1 MSQQNTPQK
10 MFLFF
15 SNYCEHC
22 KRLMNRI
29 KTTSLINSF
38 NLVCIDDANVNI
50 PDFIQVVPSLYD
62 MTQRS
67 VMTNETLFNWIEGI
81 MSSQSQSE
89 QNNVINMA
97 DITGSN
103 DILAFQQT
111 EMIGGTSG
119 TAYSFIDDNDNDN
132 LNHHYEYLDNRDN
145 NKMVQFTKASE
156 NASLNNGGSGGA
168 SMSDKGKALS
178 SAYDKMLSDRQSEMN
193 NSLPAMRM

>member
-15 SNYCEHC
+15 SNYCEHS
-22 KRLMNRI
+22 KRLLNRI
-29 KTTSLINSF
+29 KTTNLINSF
-38 NLVCIDDANVNI
+38 NMVCIDDANINI
-50 PDFIQVVPSLYD
+50 PDFIQVVPSIYD

-67 VMTNETLFNWIEGI
+67 VMTNETLFNWIEGVL
-81 MSSQSQSE
+81 SSQNQGS

-111 EMIGGTSG
+111 EMIGGAGG
-119 TAYSFIDDNDNDN
+119 TAYSFINDNDNDN
-132 LNHHYEYLDNRDN
+132 LNHNYEYLDNRDN
-145 NKMVQFTKASE
+145 NKMVQFTKAGD
-156 NASLNNGGSGGA
+156 NPSLNNGGSGQG
-168 SMSDKGKALS
+168 MSEKGKALS
-178 SAYDKMLSDRQSEMN
+178 SAYDKMLADRQSEMQ

>member
-67 VMTNETLFNWIEGI
+67 VMTNETLFNWIEGV
-81 MSSQSQSE
+81 MSNQNQSSKS
-89 QNNVINMA
+89 NVINMA

-111 EMIGGTSG
+111 EMIGGAGG

-132 LNHHYEYLDNRDN
+132 LNHNYEYLDNRDN
-145 NKMVQFTKASE
+145 NKMVQFTRANE
-156 NASLNNGGSGGA
+156 NSSLNNGGSGG
-168 SMSDKGKALS
+168 SGMSEKGKAVS
-178 SAYDKMLSDRQSEMN
+178 SAYDKLLADRQSEMQ
-193 NSLPAMRM
+193 NSMPAMRL

>member
-29 KTTSLINSF
+29 KTTNLVSSF
-38 NLVCIDDANVNI
+38 NLVCIDDASVNV

-67 VMTNETLFNWIEGI
+67 VMTNETLFNWIEGV
-81 MSSQSQSE
+81 MSSQSQSG
-89 QNNVINMA
+89 QNNVINME

-111 EMIGGTSG
+111 EMIGGAGGTS
-119 TAYSFIDDNDNDN
+119 YSFIDDNDNDN
-132 LNHHYEYLDNRDN
+132 LNHNYEYLDNRDN

-156 NASLNNGGSGGA
+156 NSSLNSGGSGAG
-168 SMSDKGKALS
+168 MGEKGKVLS
-178 SAYDKMLSDRQSEMN
+178 SAYDKMLADRQSEMQ

>member
-1 MSQQNTPQK
+1 MSQTKYTSKNVS
-10 MFLFF
+10 FF

-67 VMTNETLFNWIEGI
+67 VMTNETLFNWIEGV
-81 MSSQSQSE
+81 MSSQSQSS

-111 EMIGGTSG
+111 EMIGGAGG
-119 TAYSFIDDNDNDN
+119 TAYSFIDDTDNEN
-132 LNHHYEYLDNRDN
+132 LNHNYEYLDNRDN

-156 NASLNNGGSGGA
+156 NPSLNNGGSGGTG
-168 SMSDKGKALS
+168 MSEKGKKHFLQLMI
-178 SAYDKMLSDRQSEMN
+178 KC
-193 NSLPAMRM
+193 

>member
-1 MSQQNTPQK
+1 MSNQNTPQK

-29 KTTSLINSF
+29 KTTNLVNSF
-38 NLVCIDDANVNI
+38 NLVCIDDPNVNV

-62 MTQRS
+62 MTQRN
-67 VMTNETLFNWIEGI
+67 VMTNETLFNWIESV
-81 MSSQSQSE
+81 MSSNTQAQGQE
-89 QNNVINMA
+89 VINMS

-111 EMIGGTSG
+111 EMIGGAGG

-156 NASLNNGGSGGA
+156 NSSLNNGGNSKG
-168 SMSDKGKALS
+168 MSEKGKALS
-178 SAYDKMLSDRQSEMN
+178 SAYDKMLADRQTEMQ

>member
-29 KTTSLINSF
+29 KTTNLINSF

-67 VMTNETLFNWIEGI
+67 VMTNETLFNWIEGV
-81 MSSQSQSE
+81 MSSQTQSG
-89 QNNVINMA
+89 QNNIVNME

-111 EMIGGTSG
+111 EMIGGTGG
-119 TAYSFIDDNDNDN
+119 TAYSFIEDNDNDN

-145 NKMVQFTKASE
+145 NKMVQFTKAGE
-156 NASLNNGGSGGA
+156 NSSLNNGGGGGPGVNE
-168 SMSDKGKALS
+168 KGKALT
-178 SAYDKMLSDRQSEMN
+178 SAYDKMLADRQSEMN
-193 NSLPAMRM
+193 NSLPAMRL